1 MSNGGVGNTG
11 SGSAGTST
19 GTGGTPA
26 TAGTGSGTGGV
37 VSMGGGGPDVDPGGK
52 KNASPGDKTTMPQ
65 DYLRIGEIRLLNNN
79 WGSAALGCNTP
90 MSVFINT
97 DNSFGWDFDRGDCD
111 KAASNSQP
119 DFPQIEFGVHP
130 FGKGS
135 DLATSPDYSSTTLLP
150 IQIKNLTSAS
160 MTIDGLNVS
169 LQAESSWDITFEFW
183 LSQRDPATAD
193 SGVYS
198 ELMTFWGWQNGRWPD
213 APNGTGPKG
222 PGAGDQVTA
231 GNKTYKLWVQ
241 DDNWSGGKWRYFQFR
256 ANDGPQKG
264 FSGTLDIKP
273 LVDYLVNTKKYSTDY
288 YITRFEVGTEIDDNT
303 KGSVNLKG
311 ITFEVNG
318 QKRSQVFTPK

>member
-1 MSNGGVGNTG
+1 
-11 SGSAGTST
+11 
-19 GTGGTPA
+19 
-26 TAGTGSGTGGV
+26 
-37 VSMGGGGPDVDPGGK
+37 
-52 KNASPGDKTTMPQ
+52 MPQ

-90 MSVFINT
+90 MSVFVNT
-97 DNSFGWDFDRGDCD
+97 DSSFGWDFDRGDCD
-111 KAASNSQP
+111 KAGSNSQP

-150 IQIKNLTSAS
+150 IQVKNLTSAS
-160 MTIDGLNVS
+160 MTIDSLTVS

-183 LSQRDPATAD
+183 LSQRDPTTAD

-213 APNGTGPKG
+213 KPNGMGPMG

-231 GNKTYKLWVQ
+231 GDKTYKLWVQ

-256 ANDGPQKG
+256 SNDGPQKG
-264 FSGTLDIKP
+264 FSGKLDIKP

-288 YITRFEVGTEIDDNT
+288 WITRFEVGTEIDDNT